1 MDLRVFLSTFGLIF
15 LAELGDKT
23 QLMALTLATRSE
35 KPWSVFLGA
44 SLSLVLL
51 TLLAVALGAG
61 AGRFLPREII
71 ARVAGAAFVIIG
83 VLVFFGKL

>member
-1 MDLRVFLSTFGLIF
+1 MDLKVFVSSFGLIF

-23 QLMALTLATRSE
+23 QLAALTIAAESG

-44 SLSLVLL
+44 SLSLILL
-51 TLLAVALGAG
+51 TFLAALLGAG
-61 AGRFLPREII
+61 IAHVIPRETITK
-71 ARVAGAAFVIIG
+71 VAGAGFVVIG

>member
-1 MDLRVFLSTFGLIF
+1 MDIKVMLSSFGLVF

-23 QLMALTLATRSE
+23 QLAALTLAAKTE

-51 TLLAVALGAG
+51 TLLAATLGAG
-61 AGRFLPREII
+61 AARVIPREII
-71 ARVAGAAFVIIG
+71 AKIAGAAFVIVGIF
-83 VLVFFGKL
+83 VFFGKL